1 MTELIS
7 GFPSLP
13 APSGTAAPLVLTT
26 PPEAI
31 SPPPTRLGRD
41 WTTPQGHP
49 NYPPCWGDP
58 AQSRLLCY

>member
-13 APSGTAAPLVLTT
+13 APPDTAAEL
-26 PPEAI
+26 AQDI
-31 SPPPTRLGRD
+31 ASPTRLGRD
-41 WTTPQGHP
+41 ETTRQGHP